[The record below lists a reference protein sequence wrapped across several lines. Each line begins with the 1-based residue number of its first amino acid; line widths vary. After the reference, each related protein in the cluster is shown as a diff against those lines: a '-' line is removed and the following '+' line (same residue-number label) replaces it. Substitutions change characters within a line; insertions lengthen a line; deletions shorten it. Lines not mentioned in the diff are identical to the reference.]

1 MNTEPQSH
9 RAGVRTESQDSALRD
24 PLTHAIIGGAIEV
37 HKALGP
43 GLLESVYEECLAAE
57 LADRGM
63 AVRRQV
69 EVPLVYNGRRLA
81 IGFRMDLLVN
91 DEVVL
96 ELKAIEAVLPVH
108 EVTLMT
114 YMRLSG
120 KRKGLLFNFHS
131 AYLSD
136 TIVRRVL

>member
-1 MNTEPQSH
+1 MNTEPQNH
-9 RAGVRTESQDSALRD
+9 RGGERDESGESARRD

-43 GLLESVYEECLAAE
+43 GLLESVYEECLGIE
-57 LADRGM
+57 LTDRGLH
-63 AVRRQV
+63 VRRQV
-69 EVPLVYNGRRLA
+69 DVPVFFKGRKMP
-81 IGFRMDLLVN
+81 IGFRMDMLIN

-114 YMRLSG
+114 YMRLAG
-120 KRKGLLFNFHS
+120 KKKGLLFNFHS
-131 AYLSD
+131 AYLTD